1 MVAQLFNC
9 IFHKKWWSMFTF
21 LWSVH
26 TPHCLIHRAG
36 TRQGMHQLPMRA
48 FSCCKR
54 CLTEAFRSQLLMSSW
69 NRSLT
74 HASIGSRRSP
84 PWLVSMQLCSW
95 FTCQIEHTKECL
107 IRWLFMNICAH
118 RYRCGRQM
126 PKPFNQQTYFLC
138 PSSCFSPV
146 RGFEWALPVAVGGAA
161 GPADAGQ
168 RAAEGGAQ
176 AIPLQI
182 SHRNAR
188 RRSVTM
194 KSCLLFSRKLASQT
208 KRSSSRLVQLE
219 KGIPY
224 VHGDVFLSPA
234 DVVPDGSCSANQ
246 KPLPTTHLEE
256 NEDDFDSKMPWE
268 EWCSTLNIV
277 R

>member
-1 MVAQLFNC
+1 M
-9 IFHKKWWSMFTF
+9 
-21 LWSVH
+21 
-26 TPHCLIHRAG
+26 
-36 TRQGMHQLPMRA
+36 
-48 FSCCKR
+48 
-54 CLTEAFRSQLLMSSW
+54 
-69 NRSLT
+69 
-74 HASIGSRRSP
+74 
-84 PWLVSMQLCSW
+84 
-95 FTCQIEHTKECL
+95 
-107 IRWLFMNICAH
+107 
-118 RYRCGRQM
+118 
-126 PKPFNQQTYFLC
+126 
-138 PSSCFSPV
+138 
-146 RGFEWALPVAVGGAA
+146 AVGGAA

-194 KSCLLFSRKLASQT
+194 KSYLLFSPKLASQT

-268 EWCSTLNIV
+268 E
-277 R
+277 